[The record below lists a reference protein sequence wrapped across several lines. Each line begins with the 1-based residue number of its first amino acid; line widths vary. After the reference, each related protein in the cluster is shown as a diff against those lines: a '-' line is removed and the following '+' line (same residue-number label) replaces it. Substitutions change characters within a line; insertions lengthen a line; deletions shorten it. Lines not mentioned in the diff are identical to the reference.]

1 MGTLSFEYKKID
13 HGVEI
18 EKYIGSESIVDVPS
32 RIGGEPVI
40 KIKAGAFAESKNIQ
54 RIDLPFSMKEFS
66 LDAFVG
72 CVGLKEIS
80 WNYRR
85 ILFDSNTVKVD
96 YDKDIHLPPALLSR

>member
-66 LDAFVG
+66 LDALVG
-72 CVGLKEIS
+72 CVGLKKFLGTTGGFFSTATPSRLIMTRIFTC
-80 WNYRR
+80 RR
-85 ILFDSNTVKVD
+85 
-96 YDKDIHLPPALLSR
+96 RC